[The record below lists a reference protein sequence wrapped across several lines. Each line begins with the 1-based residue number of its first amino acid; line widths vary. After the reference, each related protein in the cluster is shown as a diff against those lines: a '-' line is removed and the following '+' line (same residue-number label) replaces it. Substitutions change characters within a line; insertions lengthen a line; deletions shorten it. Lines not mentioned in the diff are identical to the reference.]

1 MNKRLV
7 IVLVAVIACCMVIIA
22 TCLALQTLEA
32 HRAMAEVWRMSQAAQ
47 QEMER
52 ISEDV
57 LWGMTL
63 Q

>member
-7 IVLVAVIACCMVIIA
+7 IVLVAVIACCLVIIA
-22 TCLALQTLEA
+22 TCLVLQTLEA
-32 HRAMAEVWRMSQAAQ
+32 HRAMAAIGHMSEVAQ
-47 QEMER
+47 QKMER

-57 LWGMTL
+57 LWGMSL